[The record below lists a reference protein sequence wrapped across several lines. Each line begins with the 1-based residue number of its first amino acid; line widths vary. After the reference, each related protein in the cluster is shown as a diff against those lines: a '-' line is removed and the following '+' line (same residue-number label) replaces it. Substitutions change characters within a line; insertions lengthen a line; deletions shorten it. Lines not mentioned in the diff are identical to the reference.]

1 MLNAYG
7 ENDDDDDDDDDDDN
21 DDMVG
26 TMFVGD
32 TSSPAKYP
40 NARHQ
45 KKCIY
50 EKLLRAAL
58 SRAAVGRSTA
68 GAMQLT
74 SNGHCSVDGRVNAS
88 PPPQKSPFRLRV
100 NLSNPALSPA

>member
-1 MLNAYG
+1 MMMMMMMMMTTTITTIWLVRCLSATLLPLLSTRMH
-7 ENDDDDDDDDDDDN
+7 DI
-21 DDMVG
+21 
-26 TMFVGD
+26 
-32 TSSPAKYP
+32 
-40 NARHQ
+40 R

>member
-1 MLNAYG
+1 MRSLSVTNIFTYTLSFLDQFRFYLLNAYG

-45 KKCIY
+45 KKMYIREASTCRVEPCRCWPQY
-50 EKLLRAAL
+50 SGCDAAD
-58 SRAAVGRSTA
+58 A
-68 GAMQLT
+68 
-74 SNGHCSVDGRVNAS
+74 
-88 PPPQKSPFRLRV
+88 
-100 NLSNPALSPA
+100 